1 MSKKATDIVAYIGI
15 LGWLIAF
22 LAGDKENS
30 KFHLN
35 QALVL
40 DIAALVCS
48 FLAGIP
54 VVGFVIALVSIVI
67 FVFCI
72 MGLVSAVKGEE
83 KPLPFIGNIQLLK

>member
-1 MSKKATDIVAYIGI
+1 MNKKATDIIAYIGI

-40 DIAALVCS
+40 DIAALICG
-48 FLAGIP
+48 FLSGIP

-72 MGLVSAVKGEE
+72 MGLIGAVKGEE